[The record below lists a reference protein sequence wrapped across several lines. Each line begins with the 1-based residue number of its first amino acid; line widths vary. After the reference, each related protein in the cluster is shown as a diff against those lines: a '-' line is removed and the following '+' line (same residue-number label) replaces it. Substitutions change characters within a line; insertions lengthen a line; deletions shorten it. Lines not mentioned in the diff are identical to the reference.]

1 MVGICGLAPNT
12 NQYPNYNADT
22 RSCAAN
28 NHVRE
33 FFKEP
38 GENKEKT
45 EYKRKSRWYEKYYK
59 R

>member
-1 MVGICGLAPNT
+1 MVGMCGLAPNI
-12 NQYPNYNADT
+12 NQCPNYNADT

-28 NHVRE
+28 NNVCG
-33 FFKEP
+33 FFKVP

-45 EYKRKSRWYEKYYK
+45 EYKRKSRWYEQYYK